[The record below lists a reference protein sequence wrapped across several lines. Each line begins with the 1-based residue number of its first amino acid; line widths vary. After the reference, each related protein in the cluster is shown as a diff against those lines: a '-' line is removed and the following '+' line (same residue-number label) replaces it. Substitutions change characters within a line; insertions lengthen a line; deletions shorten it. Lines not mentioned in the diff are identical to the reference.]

1 MKKKDL
7 VVKILAGLLVAGM
20 LIGLLPMFASATET
34 DGSTSQVDTGSTNQG
49 TTTQPEGDIYL
60 NKTAVLQ
67 ADGTWTIT
75 LEAYA
80 TGTVK
85 SEVRT
90 QVTPTDIILVLDQSG
105 SMENSSYYIEI
116 GAGTYTAVSNNQLP
130 TNEQMINGDYYFWDA
145 NDQKYY
151 RIQTTRHIVSEDTYW
166 VYSEDYGTHK
176 AGEKICLESE
186 ATGKIG
192 TSWSTGGY
200 TAEFELG
207 YGYLLSDYILY
218 KRGGYSRNYSY
229 SLVSHGSGFQNVVQ
243 TPVSGASSSSNAYN
257 SLVDYVED
265 EYPGLEVV
273 QQTFGSTYNR
283 SYFAFAYVPVELKNA
298 DVYYYTY
305 TYEDDMGQE
314 WTIGQSQTDTGADTN
329 IADTKYDT
337 SLGRIYVE
345 NTTKG
350 PRLAALKSAANS
362 FISSMQKAAVAHK
375 VDHRIAIV
383 GFSGDSAS
391 RSGDNAKY
399 QYMNSELFIGANQY
413 NYWDAADNVSNNHAA
428 MYYDQA
434 FQSVSDA
441 GDYAN
446 LVASI
451 NALEGEGPTYASVG
465 FLLAQGVAKA
475 NANTTTVTDDKNNTT
490 TTNDYISGK
499 RKLVV
504 IFMTDGEP
512 GWSGYESAENQLIN
526 TKDSDTTINGSGG
539 LAKELEDTY
548 GATIHTVA
556 LLDEAPSDNNVENF
570 LKNSAT
576 KGTYTLA
583 TDGVSLTN
591 FFHTIEIS
599 VDNVYSTV
607 QLSNNAFL
615 VDRVSEYFNMPAGL
629 LVDANNDGIPEGLK
643 NYVSIYTAKHLGG
656 HTFGPREA
664 LEYEISASAD
674 KEQSNNKVHIWATS
688 GAEDGLAH
696 GITVH
701 NFDYLGDNM
710 VTTQRRAYD
719 DKNDNG
725 EYDEGD
731 VLLKDGD
738 TATNIEYTNIAS
750 GRMLIVVIRGITA
763 KDSAAL
769 DHYIPTNDEHSG
781 LWDTA
786 ANGVSGKLKEFPKPQ
801 THVFNRIYVLDYAK
815 EACLASLD
823 VTRKALALD
832 QATDAVISP
841 VNINDT
847 AHDLLSTSDVVG
859 YDENGNPIT
868 ALKFG
873 DAYIRDNSVYYS
885 PKSTNWY
892 GYDSFYIFWQAS
904 NAYDANG
911 KLIWS
916 EGDPI
921 TGYCWSKA
929 SVMPANNVYYED
941 TFISA
946 KVGKDDAGNDVFADN
961 TTQGRV
967 GIEFGD
973 GWSFK
978 MEDTDGTLKD
988 VAQGTQGSN
997 TEKPESAG
1005 QDETFGTHGWID
1017 SLADEKGYT
1026 DGTVAVGNGKEQAT
1040 ATFTFTG
1047 TGVDIY
1053 SYTNDTTGTILVKVA
1068 PVSVRSG
1075 YSVPTRYYIVDNYA
1089 ASGDYYSIPTVSYMA
1104 RGTKLAYTDDN
1115 NVVHPAEENV
1125 LVYGKYEVTITVT
1138 TAAEKDGGRV
1148 TYYLDGIR
1156 VYNPLGSEREND
1168 PLVGEGYGKEV
1179 HAFFYNIGDYLVSQ
1193 GDFDVTNTATGAV
1206 FIDQIKPGQTAD
1218 GTETGVGV
1226 TTHGIGTYSQYG
1238 PKHEIYLAGK
1248 TTTTTETTDENGNPV
1263 TTTTTIPGQMIVMKV
1278 EVVEGRRWFLSL
1290 NSPTGK
1296 PTTASISHTDSTK
1309 AVVNISHTSDQFYEA
1324 IPNNV
1329 TTDSTTGKQYGYI
1342 AIENTG
1348 DAMLAVNQYQITGL
1362 DPNPH
1367 DDIQHQTQE
1376 LEEINE
1382 EEAVVFARSFALMAS
1397 APYTGETN
1405 SDENPSEDP
1414 SEDTQE
1420 PETPDIEITN
1430 PETPDEPSIEDE
1442 VREKIESMVTR
1453 LFKSVRDWFQ
1463 Y

>member
-20 LIGLLPMFASATET
+20 LIGLLPMFASAAET
-34 DGSTSQVDTGSTNQG
+34 NDGTRQVDAGT

-116 GAGTYTAVSNNQLP
+116 GAGTYTAVSNSQMP
-130 TNEQMINGDYYFWDA
+130 TNEQMMDGDYYFWDA

-151 RIQTTRHIVSEDTYW
+151 RITTTRHIVSEDTYW
-166 VYSEDYGTHK
+166 VYSKNYGDHK
-176 AGEKICLESE
+176 AGDRICLESE
-186 ATGKIG
+186 AAGKIG

-207 YGYLLSDYILY
+207 YGYLLTDYLLY
-218 KRGGYSRNYSY
+218 QRGGSSRNYKY
-229 SLVSHGSGFQNVVQ
+229 TLVSHGSGFKNVTQ

-257 SLVDYVED
+257 SLVNYVNNN
-265 EYPGLEVV
+265 YKGLDVV
-273 QQTFGSTYNR
+273 QQTFGSTYYR

-305 TYEDDMGQE
+305 TYKDDMGQV
-314 WTIGQSQTDTGADTN
+314 WTIGHSKTDTGTDVN
-329 IADTKYDT
+329 IADAKYDT
-337 SLGRIYVE
+337 SLGKIYVE
-345 NTTKG
+345 NTRQG
-350 PRLAALKSAANS
+350 PRLDALKSAANS
-362 FISSMQKAAVAHK
+362 FISSMQKAAVEHK
-375 VDHRIAIV
+375 VDHRIAVV
-383 GFSGDSAS
+383 GFSGNGVSKSAS
-391 RSGDNAKY
+391 GINY

-413 NYWDAADNVSNNHAA
+413 NYYDGAAGDPASR
-428 MYYDQA
+428 YYNQA

-441 GDYAN
+441 NDYAR

-504 IFMTDGEP
+504 VFMTDGEP
-512 GWSGYESAENQLIN
+512 GWSGYEQDEDELIN
-526 TKDSDTTINGSGG
+526 SKDNDTTINGTGG

-548 GATIHTVA
+548 GATIYTVA
-556 LLDEAPSDNNVENF
+556 LLDKAPSSNSVDNF

-576 KGTYTLA
+576 KGSYTLA

-591 FFHTIEIS
+591 FFHTIEFS
-599 VDNVYSTV
+599 VDNIYSTV
-607 QLSNNAFL
+607 QLSNNAFM
-615 VDRVSEYFNMPAGL
+615 VDRVSEYFNMPADMM
-629 LVDANNDGIPEGLK
+629 VDADKDGIPEGLK
-643 NYVSIYTAKHLGG
+643 NYVDIYTAEHLGN
-656 HTFGPREA
+656 HTFGTWDKVD
-664 LEYEISASAD
+664 YEISASAD
-674 KEQSNNKVHIWATS
+674 KEQNDDKIHIWATT
-688 GAEDGLAH
+688 GAGDGLAH

-710 VTTQRRAYD
+710 VTTQRKPYD

-725 EYDEGD
+725 EFDEGD
-731 VLLKDGD
+731 VLLKDGE
-738 TATNIEYTNIAS
+738 TATNIEYTNIAG
-750 GRMLIVVIRGITA
+750 GRKLVVVIRGITA

-769 DHYIPTNDEHSG
+769 DYYIPTNDEHSG

-786 ANGVSGKLKEFPKPQ
+786 DNGVSGKLKEFPHPQ

-815 EACLASLD
+815 TACLASLD

-832 QATDAVISP
+832 QANDAIISP
-841 VNINDT
+841 VDINNT
-847 AHDLLSTSDVVG
+847 AHDALSTSDVVG
-859 YDENGNPIT
+859 YDENGKAIT

-873 DAYIRDNSVYYS
+873 DAYIENSSVYYL
-885 PKSTNWY
+885 PKTTNWY

-904 NAYDANG
+904 NAYDTSGN
-911 KLIWS
+911 LIWS
-916 EGDPI
+916 EGDPV

-929 SVMPANNVYYED
+929 SVMPANNVYFED
-941 TFISA
+941 TFIST
-946 KVGKDDAGNDVFADN
+946 KVDGEYVDS

-988 VAQGTQGSN
+988 VAQGTEGPN

-1005 QDETFGTHGWID
+1005 QDETFGIHGWVD
-1017 SLADEKGYT
+1017 SLSDEKGYT
-1026 DGTVAVGNGKEQAT
+1026 DGTVAVGDGKEQAN
-1040 ATFTFTG
+1040 ASFVFTG

-1053 SYTNDTTGTILVKVA
+1053 SYTNETTGTIIVKVA
-1068 PVSVRSG
+1068 PMQVRSG

-1089 ASGDYYSIPTVSYMA
+1089 ASGDYYSIPTVSYVA
-1104 RGTKLAYTDDN
+1104 RGTRLAYTDDQGAA
-1115 NVVHPAEENV
+1115 HPAEENV
-1125 LVYGKYEVTITVT
+1125 LVYGQYEVTITVT

-1148 TYYLDGIR
+1148 VYYLDGIR
-1156 VYNPLGSEREND
+1156 VYNPLGSEKEND

-1179 HAFFYNIGDYLVSQ
+1179 HAFFYNIGDYLISQ
-1193 GDFDVTNTATGAV
+1193 GDFDVNGNATGAV
-1206 FIDQIKPGQTAD
+1206 FIDQIKPGQTED

-1226 TTHGIGTYSQYG
+1226 TTHGVGTYSQYG

-1248 TTTTTETTDENGNPV
+1248 TTTTSETTDENGNPV
-1263 TTTTTIPGQMIVMKV
+1263 TTTTTVPGQMVVMKV

-1290 NSPTGK
+1290 NAPTGTA
-1296 PTTASISHTDSTK
+1296 TTASISHTDSAK
-1309 AVVNISHTSDQFYEA
+1309 AVINVNHASDLFYEV
-1324 IPNNV
+1324 IPVNV

-1348 DAMLAVNQYQITGL
+1348 EALLAVNQYQITGL

-1367 DDIQHQTQE
+1367 DNIETQDTAVDA
-1376 LEEINE
+1376 ISDD
-1382 EEAVVFARSFALMAS
+1382 EAVTFARSFALLAS
-1397 APYTGETN
+1397 TPYTGETN
-1405 SDENPSEDP
+1405 SGETPSDKP
-1414 SEDTQE
+1414 AEDTQE
-1420 PETPDIEITN
+1420 PESPDIEITN
-1430 PETPDEPSIEDE
+1430 PETPDEPSFEDE
-1442 VREKIESMVTR
+1442 VRETIESLVTR
-1453 LFKSVRDWFQ
+1453 LFISVRNWF
-1463 Y
+1463 